1 MNALRFVRKPLCCLS
16 AAALMATTAP
26 IPVAHAALVDTGTI
40 VAQQDG
46 AHARARVAAFMARDD
61 VKRQMEKLGISP
73 AEAQARVAS
82 LSDQEI
88 SQISGKLDTMP
99 AGQGVLAIALIVVL
113 VLLIADIIGL
123 I

>member
-1 MNALRFVRKPLCCLS
+1 MNALRHVRKPLCCLS
-16 AAALMATTAP
+16 AAALLAATAP
-26 IPVAHAALVDTGTI
+26 IPIAQAALVDTGTI

-46 AHARARVAAFMARDD
+46 AAARERVNAFMARDD
-61 VKRQMEKLGISP
+61 VKRQMETLGISP

-99 AGQGVLAIALIVVL
+99 AGQGVVGVLIVVVL
-113 VLLIADIIGL
+113 VLLILNLLNVI
-123 I
+123 